1 MKRPR
6 TTYVQSRKAAM
17 FAAAVNILEILAAL
31 GLTVTVLTGSSAL
44 MGRSGSIAR
53 TAVVFLALIVI
64 LGAVVDI
71 REAISAI
78 RVHADVNS
86 LDETVQAMTMQN
98 RQLRVQRHDFLNHL
112 QVVYSLMEMGE
123 YDEAMGYIS
132 RVYGDIRS
140 VGKNLKTASA
150 PVNALLMAKTQEC
163 RERGIQMETEVRARW
178 EDLPIADWEICRC
191 LGNLIDN
198 ARDALKD
205 TKHPRIWVT
214 LTEDVK
220 GYGFQIKNNG
230 PRIPENVMESIFE
243 AGFSLKGEGRGMGL
257 YITRQTLRE
266 AGGDIRVESGD
277 RSTAFIAHFPR
288 NAGQAEAAPPEAK

>member
-17 FAAAVNILEILAAL
+17 FAAAVNILEILAAM
-31 GLTVTVLTGSSAL
+31 GMTVTVL
-44 MGRSGSIAR
+44 MGKSGSIAR
-53 TAVVFLALIVI
+53 TDVVFLSLIVI

-86 LDETVQAMTMQN
+86 LDETVQAMTLQN

-123 YDEAMGYIS
+123 YDEAMRYIS
-132 RVYGDIRS
+132 QVYGDIRS

-163 RERGIQMETEVRARW
+163 RERGIRW
-178 EDLPIADWEICRC
+178 RRRSGPGGMICPLPIGR
-191 LGNLIDN
+191 
-198 ARDALKD
+198 
-205 TKHPRIWVT
+205 
-214 LTEDVK
+214 
-220 GYGFQIKNNG
+220 
-230 PRIPENVMESIFE
+230 S
-243 AGFSLKGEGRGMGL
+243 AGAWA
-257 YITRQTLRE
+257 T
-266 AGGDIRVESGD
+266 
-277 RSTAFIAHFPR
+277 
-288 NAGQAEAAPPEAK
+288 

>member
-17 FAAAVNILEILAAL
+17 LAAAVNILEILAAM
-31 GLTVTVLTGSSAL
+31 GLTVTVYLAHS
-44 MGRSGSIAR
+44 GRMAK
-53 TAVVFLALIVI
+53 TAVVFLSLIVI
-64 LGAVVDI
+64 LGAAVDI
-71 REAISAI
+71 REAFAAI
-78 RVHADVNS
+78 RAHADVYS
-86 LDETVQAMTMQN
+86 LDETVQAMTLQN

-112 QVVYSLMEMGE
+112 QVVYSLMEMEE
-123 YDEAMGYIS
+123 YDEAMKYIGH
-132 RVYGDIRS
+132 VYGDIRS

-178 EDLPIADWEICRC
+178 DDLPIADWEICRC

-205 TKHPRIWVT
+205 TKHPRIRVT

-220 GYGFQIKNNG
+220 GYGFQIRNNG
-230 PRIPENVMESIFE
+230 PRIPEDVIGSIFE
-243 AGFSLKGEGRGMGL
+243 AGFSMKGEGRGMGL
-257 YITRQTLRE
+257 FITRQTLRE

-277 RSTAFIAHFPR
+277 KYTSFSAWFPR
-288 NAGQAEAAPPEAK
+288 KAGEMKADGHTETA

>member
-6 TTYVQSRKAAM
+6 TTYVQSKKAAL

-31 GLTVTVLTGSSAL
+31 GLTVIVLMSK
-44 MGRSGSIAR
+44 SGAMAR
-53 TAVVFLALIVI
+53 TAVVFLSLIVI

-71 REAISAI
+71 REAVSAI

-86 LDETVQAMTMQN
+86 LDETVQAMTLQN

-112 QVVYSLMEMGE
+112 QVVYSLMEMRE
-123 YDEAMGYIS
+123 YDEAMDYITQ
-132 RVYGDIRS
+132 VYGDIRS

-163 RERGIQMETEVRARW
+163 RERGIHMDVDVRARW
-178 EDLPIADWEICRC
+178 EDLPVADWEICRC

-205 TKHPRIWVT
+205 TRHPKIRVT
-214 LTEDVK
+214 LTEDVRSF
-220 GYGFQIKNNG
+220 GFSVRNNG
-230 PRIPENVMESIFE
+230 PRIDKEVMESIFE

-266 AGGDIRVESGD
+266 AGGDITVTSDD
-277 RSTAFIAHFPR
+277 RFTEFTGSLPR
-288 NAGQAEAAPPEAK
+288 AEAKAADAEKDARGRTGA